1 MKLPSAGDIVIWV
14 ATIYAGD
21 IAGQG
26 IAWDRSGGKDGSLY
40 GIYRDEAEVV
50 EMSAPLQD
58 CEWNIPVPVGA
69 VYGPGDFIDP
79 ED

>member
-26 IAWDRSGGKDGSLY
+26 IAWDRSQCRNGSLY
-40 GIYRDEAEVV
+40 GIYRDEPEVV

-58 CEWNIPVPVGA
+58 CEWDTAVPVGA
-69 VYGPGDFIDP
+69 VYGPGHFIDP
-79 ED
+79 KA